1 MWADNRHLASQT
13 TQGIQLRRSATQQQ
27 QVLLDI
33 SPLSLCSLAAAND
46 KKKKKKTPVQL
57 YVQAKCKAIQQRE
70 YMWICIYSC

>member
-1 MWADNRHLASQT
+1 MKNKKCELT
-13 TQGIQLRRSATQQQ
+13 TG

-46 KKKKKKTPVQL
+46 KKQNKQKKKKTPVQL